1 LKYPCLQKKKGG
13 TGLELCVQ
21 PRSSRNQIVGLQGS
35 ALKIKL
41 TAPPVDGAA
50 NKLCCEFLARQLGLP
65 RSTVELLS
73 GETSRHKIVLLRDL
87 DCWQVEDL
95 LVPFLGDGSAS

>member
-1 LKYPCLQKKKGG
+1 MQKKNGG
-13 TGLELCVQ
+13 TGLELKVQ

-50 NKLCCEFLARQLGLP
+50 NKLCCDFLARQFGLP
-65 RSTVELLS
+65 KSAVELLS
-73 GETSRHKIVLLRDL
+73 GESSRHKIVLLRDL
-87 DCWQVEDL
+87 DCRQVGEL
-95 LVPFLGDGSAS
+95 LAPYIGDGSAS